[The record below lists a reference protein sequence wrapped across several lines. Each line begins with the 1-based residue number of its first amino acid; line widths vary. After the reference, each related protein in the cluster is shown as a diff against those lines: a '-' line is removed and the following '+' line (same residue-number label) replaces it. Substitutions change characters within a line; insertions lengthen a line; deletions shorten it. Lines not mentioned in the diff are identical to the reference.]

1 MNISLP
7 PGVSFRKDT
16 LQGCQAY
23 VFRHVE
29 LGEVRL
35 RVGHR
40 LGSRAVYGRALTI
53 HWKRASD
60 MVGALGHGAAVS

>member
-1 MNISLP
+1 M
-7 PGVSFRKDT
+7 
-16 LQGCQAY
+16 LQWEKH
-23 VFRHVE
+23 FRHVE
-29 LGEVRL
+29 LSKVKL

-60 MVGALGHGAAVS
+60 MVGVLVHCAAVS